1 MIEITK
7 EESIFLYKMLL
18 DYQRINQ
25 ISNNPYYGIAKRDLI
40 NLQNKLFNG
49 GLNDAD

>member
-1 MIEITK
+1 MVEITK

-18 DYQRINQ
+18 DYQRVNQ
-25 ISNNPYYGIAKRDLI
+25 ITNNPHYGIFKGDLI

-49 GLNDAD
+49 GLKNAN

>member
-1 MIEITK
+1 MVELSKT
-7 EESIFLYKMLL
+7 ESVFLYKMLL

-25 ISNNPYYGIAKRDLI
+25 INNNPHYGIPKSDLI

-49 GLNDAD
+49 GLNNAD